1 MSIKID
7 ARGLACPKPVINT
20 KRELDNLEEGV
31 VVTIV
36 DNETA
41 KENIL
46 KLLHPYSQ
54 VFLDFLWFLH
64 FQHLI
69 LLLH

>member
-1 MSIKID
+1 MNIKID

-36 DNETA
+36 
-41 KENIL
+41 
-46 KLLHPYSQ
+46 
-54 VFLDFLWFLH
+54 
-64 FQHLI
+64 
-69 LLLH
+69 

>member
-1 MSIKID
+1 MNIFKEMNQTMNIKID

-36 DNETA
+36 
-41 KENIL
+41 
-46 KLLHPYSQ
+46 
-54 VFLDFLWFLH
+54 
-64 FQHLI
+64 
-69 LLLH
+69 